1 MKRIHPHIKWNE
13 KSLSDKRDHP
23 FKMSAFCRGE
33 GSEIYKIC
41 QRIVVKKCPQRGVRV
56 KNHENLTTS

>member
-23 FKMSAFCRGE
+23 FKMSAFCRLE

-41 QRIVVKKCPQRGVRV
+41 QRIVVKKCRREEAGV
-56 KNHENLTTS
+56 KNHENLPTP